1 MTPDQRGPISG
12 APSATVAPMDKL
24 SLEADGVVLVVVDI
38 QERLVAAMPE
48 ALGESCV
55 QNAVRLV
62 EGARLL
68 GVPVMVTEQYPKGLG
83 HTVAPLRE
91 ALDRVEDG
99 TTPIEKVEFDACR
112 CAGFAD
118 GIGALGDRRT
128 VILSGM
134 EAHICVWQTARGLL
148 GQGLSVHVP
157 FDATCSRNPENRRI
171 AEGLWAQAGAV
182 VTCTETVLF
191 DLLGKAGGDAFKQI
205 SRLVR

>member
-1 MTPDQRGPISG
+1 
-12 APSATVAPMDKL
+12 MDKL
-24 SLEADGVVLVVVDI
+24 SLAADGVVLVVVDI
-38 QERLVAAMPE
+38 QERLAAAMPE
-48 ALGESCV
+48 ALREACV

-68 GVPVMVTEQYPKGLG
+68 DIPVMVTEQYPKGLG
-83 HTVAPLRE
+83 HTVAPVQG
-91 ALDRVEDG
+91 ALDRIEG
-99 TTPIEKVEFDACR
+99 GPTLIEKVEFDACR
-112 CAGFAD
+112 CTGFAD

-134 EAHICVWQTARGLL
+134 EAHICVWQTARGLRS
-148 GQGLSVHVP
+148 QGLSVHVP
-157 FDATCSRNPENRRI
+157 FDATCSRDPENRRV
-171 AEGLWAQAGAV
+171 AEGLWDRAGAV